1 MEDGREN
8 LRAVEEPLEP
18 DLPIC
23 DAHHH
28 LWERPP
34 NSYLLS
40 DFVGDLASGHNVVAT
55 VAVECGYGYRKS
67 GADELRPLGETEFL
81 ESVAR
86 QGRSDPRI
94 KTKVAAGIV
103 GFADLSL
110 GDAVAPVLEGHLAL
124 SPSRFRGIRYST
136 TWDGSGALRNEAPA
150 RMLLDGRFRRGFGWL
165 KKFDLSFDA
174 WLYHPQLPE
183 LADLAGAFPDV
194 TIILNHIGAPLGVG
208 PYAGKRDEVYQVWRG
223 HMASLAEFP
232 NIVVKLGG
240 VGSVRSGYDWHQRQI
255 KASSAELAEI
265 LRPYFEVCIDN
276 FSAERCL
283 FESNFPV
290 EKAANS
296 YVILWNAYKRITKS
310 YSVSERAAL
319 FYGTAARVYRT

>member
-1 MEDGREN
+1 MEDGIEN

-34 NSYLLS
+34 NNYLLS
-40 DFVGDLASGHNVVAT
+40 HFLGDLASGHNVLAT
-55 VAVECGYGYRKS
+55 ITIECGYGYRKF
-67 GADELRPLGETEFL
+67 GADELKPLGETEFL
-81 ESVAR
+81 ENVAR
-86 QGRSDPRI
+86 QGRSDPQI

-103 GFADLSL
+103 GFADLGL

-150 RMLLDGRFRRGFGWL
+150 RMLLDGRLCRGFGWMQ
-165 KKFDLSFDA
+165 KFNLSFDA

-183 LADLAGAFPDV
+183 LAELARKFPDV
-194 TIILNHIGAPLGVG
+194 NIILNHIGAPLGVG
-208 PYAGKRDEVYQVWRG
+208 PYVGKRDEVYKVWRG
-223 HMASLAEFP
+223 HMASLAQFP
-232 NIVVKLGG
+232 NIAVKLGG
-240 VGSVRSGYDWHQRQI
+240 VGSVRSGYDWHQRRI
-255 KASSAELAEI
+255 KPSSKELAAI
-265 LRPYFEVCIDN
+265 LRPYFEICIEN
-276 FSAERCL
+276 FGAQRCL

-296 YVILWNAYKRITKS
+296 YVVLWNAYKRMTKS

-319 FYGTAARVYRT
+319 FYGTAARVYRI

>member
-1 MEDGREN
+1 MEDGIEN
-8 LRAVEEPLEP
+8 LEAVEEALEP

-34 NSYLLS
+34 NSYLLTH
-40 DFVGDLASGHNVVAT
+40 FAGDLASGHNVLASVAI
-55 VAVECGYGYRKS
+55 ECGHGYRTFGSDQLK
-67 GADELRPLGETEFL
+67 PLGETEFL
-81 ESVAR
+81 NNIA
-86 QGRSDPRI
+86 QQARSDPRI
-94 KTKVAAGIV
+94 ETKVAAAIV
-103 GFADLSL
+103 GFANLSL

-136 TWDGSGALRNEAPA
+136 TWDESGAVRNEAPP
-150 RMLLDGRFRRGFGWL
+150 RMLVDRRFRQGFGWL
-165 KKFDLSFDA
+165 KKFNLSFDA

-183 LADLAGAFPDV
+183 LADLAWEFADV

-208 PYAGKRDEVYQVWRG
+208 PYAGKRDEVYQLWRQ
-223 HMASLAEFP
+223 HIASLAEFP

-240 VGSVRSGYDWHQRQI
+240 VGSVRSGYDWHQRRI
-255 KASSAELAEI
+255 KPSSEELAEV
-265 LRPYFEVCIDN
+265 LRPYFETCIEN
-276 FSAERCL
+276 FGAERCL

-296 YVILWNAYKRITKS
+296 YVVLWNAYKRITKS
-310 YSVSERAAL
+310 YSAPERAAL
-319 FYGTAARVYRT
+319 FYGTAARVYRI